1 MEGLGF
7 INKTANAWVGVLI
20 YVMPNH
26 SQTQLTLTSYK
37 KMECQNRV
45 SFINNNRNK
54 MEMILNLHLQTETS
68 SFQTPSE
75 FSIPIKP
82 WKSRLRISPSI
93 ASNKGL
99 VACHSSATSSPQ
111 HNWRPS
117 QCWNFI
123 QVEIFCSKY
132 LIKHLTLM
140 PSKYRTEQILFKYF
154 KYYTI

>member
-7 INKTANAWVGVLI
+7 INKLQMHGLVSW
-20 YVMPNH
+20 YMPDH

-37 KMECQNRV
+37 KWNVRTG
-45 SFINNNRNK
+45 SASSINRNK

-82 WKSRLRISPSI
+82 WNSRLRISPSI

-140 PSKYRTEQILFKYF
+140 PSKYWTEQILFKYF

>member
-1 MEGLGF
+1 MEGLSF
-7 INKTANAWVGVLI
+7 INKLQMHGLVSW
-20 YVMPNH
+20 YMPDH

-37 KMECQNRV
+37 KWNVRTG
-45 SFINNNRNK
+45 SASSINNRNK

-82 WKSRLRISPSI
+82 WNSRLRISPSI

-111 HNWRPS
+111 HNWRPTVLKFYTS
-117 QCWNFI
+117 WN
-123 QVEIFCSKY
+123 
-132 LIKHLTLM
+132 
-140 PSKYRTEQILFKYF
+140 ILFQIFNKASD
-154 KYYTI
+154 TNAI